1 VGIRRAA
8 SSEPDAMTAGRT
20 AGAEQTG
27 PSARYHALV
36 DAGKLHYDP
45 AQQHVVEILQAC
57 RDALIDGNGRWFRRP
72 AAVPGVY
79 IHGDVG
85 RGKTLLMDLFVQSL
99 QDTGVAVERAH
110 FHRFMDDVHA
120 KLRELRR
127 VASPLDRIAAD
138 QRKQFRVLCFDEF
151 HVEDIADAM
160 LLGELSNGWFKRGM
174 TLIATSNQAPDQ
186 LYADGLQRQRFE
198 PAIENLKRHCR
209 VVELRARQDFRL
221 RELERHPTWYVPA
234 NAESERLLAEE
245 FDALSPDQPVGRE
258 PLTLRGRQLTIR
270 CRSGSLVWADFSKLC
285 EGPRSAADYIDLT
298 RRFST
303 LIVSG
308 IPVMDDDS
316 NNAARRFMHL
326 VDECYDRSVKLIAS
340 SDAAIESL
348 YAGKRLADKFG
359 RTVSRLVEMQSREYL
374 ARPHQP

>member
-1 VGIRRAA
+1 MDRAENPTA
-8 SSEPDAMTAGRT
+8 VAMTANRSQAAHRPGPGR
-20 AGAEQTG
+20 
-27 PSARYHALV
+27 RYQALV
-36 DAGKLHYDP
+36 DSGKLRYDP
-45 AQQHVVEILQAC
+45 AQQHVAEILQAC
-57 RDALIDGNGRWFRRP
+57 HDALIDGSGRWFRRP
-72 AAVPGVY
+72 SVVPGVY

-99 QDTGVAVERAH
+99 QGSGVAVERAH
-110 FHRFMDDVHA
+110 FHRFMDEVHA
-120 KLRELRR
+120 RLRDLRR

-138 QRKQFRVLCFDEF
+138 QRKRFRVLCFDEF

-160 LLGELSNGWFKRGM
+160 LLGELSTGWFERGM
-174 TLIATSNQAPDQ
+174 TLIATSNQAPDE
-186 LYADGLQRQRFE
+186 LYADGLQRQRFM
-198 PAIENLKRHCR
+198 PAIDNLKRHCR
-209 VVELRARQDFRL
+209 VVELRADEDFRL

-234 NAESERLLAEE
+234 DAASERQLAEE
-245 FDALSPDQPVGRE
+245 FDALSPDQPVDRE
-258 PLTLRGRQLTIR
+258 PLTLRGRQLEIR
-270 CRSGSLVWADFSKLC
+270 CRSGSLVWADFSSLC

-308 IPVMDDDS
+308 IPVMDDES

-340 SDAAIESL
+340 ADVPIEKL
-348 YAGKRLADKFG
+348 YAGRKLADRFQ
-359 RTVSRLVEMQSREYL
+359 RTVSRLVEMQSHEYL